1 MARSELG
8 VDHLLRRA
16 GFGAS
21 QEELE
26 EFEGRSTSE
35 VLQFLLDYEDQPDDV
50 DEKIGN
56 PAYASVAGGAGF
68 SPNLSIEHARQR
80 WLFRMLHSRR
90 PLQEK
95 MALFWHNHFAT
106 AYSKIAGI
114 AGAAQA
120 TRMMALKPGELPG
133 PPGQIELFR
142 AMALGSFRDLLIEVA
157 RDPAMLFWLDGRL
170 NTRQRPQENFGR
182 EIMELFTFGIG
193 NYNELDV
200 YAASRVFTGW
210 NLRLINRGNDQNSY
224 YEFVFNANQH
234 DTAAKTFTF
243 PIYRDGNRTI
253 PARAAADG
261 MQDGIDFITAL
272 ATHPE
277 TARRLARKMW
287 NFFVS
292 EVVEPD
298 PATLGSAAS
307 AYLQNGTSIE
317 SLVHFM
323 LRSRQ
328 FQTPGN
334 WHSRYSWPVE
344 FVVRAVKEVGWMGAA
359 GDASRFSV
367 DTMRNSL
374 PAMGQTLFEPPDVN
388 GWDLGPGWFT
398 TGGMLARM
406 NFASTLA
413 VSQRLNLVRD
423 LGSGT
428 SPESVLDFF
437 FDRLSTAPFD
447 QGTRDELI
455 GYLETGGAWTGS
467 DTQLRVKAAG
477 LARLIVGSGEYQIG

>member
-26 EFEGRSTSE
+26 AFAGRSTSE

-56 PAYASVAGGAGF
+56 PAYASVSAGF
-68 SPNLSIEHARQR
+68 SPNLNIEHARQR
-80 WLFRMLHSRR
+80 WLFRMLHSTR

-95 MALFWHNHFAT
+95 MTLFWHNHFAT
-106 AYSKIAGI
+106 AYLKIAGI
-114 AGAAQA
+114 VGAGQA

-193 NYNELDV
+193 NYDELDV

-210 NLRLINRGNDQNSY
+210 NVRLINRGNDQNSY

-234 DTAAKTFTF
+234 DTGAKTFTF

-298 PATLGSAAS
+298 PSTLGSAAS

-328 FQTPGN
+328 FQNPGN
-334 WHSRYSWPVE
+334 WHTRFSWPVE
-344 FVVRAVKEVGWMGAA
+344 FVVRAVKEVGWTAA
-359 GDASRFSV
+359 ASSSRFSV
-367 DTMRNSL
+367 DTMRGLL

-406 NFASTLA
+406 NFAAALA
-413 VSQRLNLVRD
+413 QNQRLNLVRD

-428 SPESVLDFF
+428 SPESVLEFF

-447 QGTRDELI
+447 QSTRDELI
-455 GYLETGGAWTGS
+455 GYLETGGGWTGS
-467 DTQLRVKAAG
+467 AAQLGVKAAG
-477 LARLIVGSGEYQIG
+477 LARLIVGSGEYQIA

>member
-1 MARSELG
+1 VARRELG

-21 QEELE
+21 QEDLK
-26 EFEGRSTSE
+26 EFEGTPTSE
-35 VLQFLLDYEDQPDDV
+35 LLQYLLNFDDQPDDV

-56 PAYASVAGGAGF
+56 PAYASIAGGVGF
-68 SPNLSIEHARQR
+68 SPNLNIEHARQR

-114 AGAAQA
+114 VGGAQA
-120 TRMMALKPGELPG
+120 TRMMALKSGELPG

-142 AMALGSFRDLLIEVA
+142 TMALGSFRDLLIEVA
-157 RDPAMLFWLDGRL
+157 KDPAMLFWLDGRL

-193 NYNELDV
+193 NYDELDV

-210 NLRLINRGNDQNSY
+210 NVRLINRGSDATSY

-261 MQDGIDFITAL
+261 MQDGVDFITAL

-277 TARRLARKMW
+277 TARRLAQTMW

-292 EVVEPD
+292 EVIEPD
-298 PATLGSAAS
+298 EATLNSAAS
-307 AYLQNGTSIE
+307 AYLQNGTRIE

-328 FQTPGN
+328 FQNPGN
-334 WHSRYSWPVE
+334 WRTRYSWPVE
-344 FVVRAVKEVGWMGAA
+344 FAVRAVKEIGWVG
-359 GDASRFSV
+359 FQV
-367 DTMRNSL
+367 DSMRGPL
-374 PAMGQTLFEPPDVN
+374 TAMGQTLFEPPDVN

-406 NFASTLA
+406 NFASSLALNQRSTL
-413 VSQRLNLVRD
+413 VSGLS
-423 LGSGT
+423 GSAS

-447 QGTRDELI
+447 QSTREELI
-455 GYLETGGAWTGS
+455 AYLETGGAWTGS
-467 DTQLRVKAAG
+467 DGQLRIKAAG
-477 LARLIVGSGEYQIG
+477 LARLIVGSGEYQIV